1 MSLFECTDDTSTI
14 GFTAQTSPQYAVE
27 MHRYQLSESESEQK
41 GMGAV
46 SEGFGGVDPATGQYV
61 VSYSNMAVHLHP
73 VE

>member
-1 MSLFECTDDTSTI
+1 
-14 GFTAQTSPQYAVE
+14 